1 MIKQAGEQLLV
12 ERESTPSEDAGNLVK
27 MTTKDLELYISL
39 FAVAVAWFERINF
52 NSERSSTVGKIF
64 SYSIAYYREIIGERA
79 VSRCSKFLVHVVNSL
94 CV

>member
-1 MIKQAGEQLLV
+1 MSKEWFL
-12 ERESTPSEDAGNLVK
+12 ERESTPSEDAGNIVK

-79 VSRCSKFLVHVVNSL
+79 VSRYSKFLVRVVNSL
-94 CV
+94 FV

>member
-12 ERESTPSEDAGNLVK
+12 ERESTPSEDAGNIVK

-52 NSERSSTVGKIF
+52 NSERISTVGKIF

>member
-1 MIKQAGEQLLV
+1 MSKEWFL
-12 ERESTPSEDAGNLVK
+12 ERESTPSEDAGNIVK

-52 NSERSSTVGKIF
+52 NSEGSSTVGKIF

-79 VSRCSKFLVHVVNSL
+79 VSRCSKFLVRVVNSL
-94 CV
+94 FV

>member
-12 ERESTPSEDAGNLVK
+12 ERESTPSEDAGNIVK

-64 SYSIAYYREIIGERA
+64 SYNIAYYREIIGERA